1 MIDLESLLKILE
13 LRNRQIV
20 QLNRTLK
27 NVTESRGWRFVLIIR
42 RLKHLR
48 IKSKKV
54 SLVSTKPK
62 TSNIDI
68 FINNLKSEKPNLI
81 LVNHETSLTGAPIV
95 LLDLA
100 KVIKEQKFFNISII
114 NVHRRGPDLDVVLK
128 DFNYIDLYDKE
139 LNEII
144 DVHDFVKSIYLVD
157 SQTKFFVNTITLN
170 SFTMILKEFGFS
182 FMTWA
187 HELELSWAIIGIDNV
202 KNQLSNSEKVVV
214 DSNTL
219 KEQITKLNISEN
231 VEFLENGISFRIS
244 TEGDDLRRAYGLSKR
259 DILITIAGTRSIR
272 KGFDL
277 FPYLIRN
284 INNFCLEQNEKRK
297 IIVIWIG
304 GIESYDLNF
313 FITKQLNTV
322 TSGNLEVKLLSNV
335 INYENYVNASN
346 YFISLAR
353 EDSSPQTLFLAQTLK
368 IPTFTLSRIND
379 QEADIYNEIELIAK
393 QIVLSP
399 VLDYASTKSIGY
411 YNTWDSYYS
420 KLVHSLKM
428 LQSD

>member
-27 NVTESRGWRFVLIIR
+27 NVTESRGWRFVLFIR

-48 IKSKKV
+48 IKSKKDT
-54 SLVSTKPK
+54 LVSTKPK
-62 TSNIDI
+62 TSNVDI
-68 FINNLKSEKPNLI
+68 FINNLKSVKPNLI

-128 DFNYIDLYDKE
+128 DFNFIDLYDKE

-144 DVHDFVKSIYLVD
+144 DVHDFVKSIYLAD

-202 KNQLSNSEKVVV
+202 KNQLSNSEKVIV

-219 KEQITKLNISEN
+219 KEQITKLNISKN

-379 QEADIYNEIELIAK
+379 QESDIYNEIELIAK

-420 KLVHSLKM
+420 KLVYSLKM